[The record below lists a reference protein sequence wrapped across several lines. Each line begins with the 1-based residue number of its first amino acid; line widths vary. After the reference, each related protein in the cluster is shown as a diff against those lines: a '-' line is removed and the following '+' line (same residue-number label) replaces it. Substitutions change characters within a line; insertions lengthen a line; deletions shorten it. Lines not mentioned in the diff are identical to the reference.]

1 MIPKNYEIILPNEN
15 DLFDENKI
23 NRPSDKFY
31 EIDFS
36 YNIWKFYELYNE
48 LKLFEIKNNVISQGM
63 FYENFVKKYLY
74 FKDNNLTKNNSDSI
88 EDENKENNNQESK
101 KLYKNYSKTNKT
113 LNQDFNKEKSSPK
126 NYPLICKALKT
137 LSSKHI
143 KKLFDL
149 FQINIVHQPN
159 EEPTSENK
167 ENNDYDKYIDILKI
181 FTILSLMGT
190 EVLTEKKE
198 KIIMDDLKYKLV
210 KNKYLSKNEFMK
222 QKFWFENN
230 FKFKESSLQSK
241 KGSLFLPSKSPKKFI
256 RQKTKNL
263 TNTPYSSERKPNDE
277 PRGFNIKDFLY
288 AIWEDRKEHMINF
301 IEFIDVLRISNY
313 TKKIESEKDIY
324 FDIIFGE

>member
-1 MIPKNYEIILPNEN
+1 
-15 DLFDENKI
+15 
-23 NRPSDKFY
+23 
-31 EIDFS
+31 
-36 YNIWKFYELYNE
+36 
-48 LKLFEIKNNVISQGM
+48 
-63 FYENFVKKYLY
+63 
-74 FKDNNLTKNNSDSI
+74 
-88 EDENKENNNQESK
+88 
-101 KLYKNYSKTNKT
+101 
-113 LNQDFNKEKSSPK
+113 
-126 NYPLICKALKT
+126 
-137 LSSKHI
+137 
-143 KKLFDL
+143 
-149 FQINIVHQPN
+149 
-159 EEPTSENK
+159 
-167 ENNDYDKYIDILKI
+167 
-181 FTILSLMGT
+181 MGT

-230 FKFKESSLQSK
+230 FKFNESSLKSK
-241 KGSLFLPSKSPKKFI
+241 KGSFFLPSKSPKKFI

-277 PRGFNIKDFLY
+277 PRGFSIKDFLY